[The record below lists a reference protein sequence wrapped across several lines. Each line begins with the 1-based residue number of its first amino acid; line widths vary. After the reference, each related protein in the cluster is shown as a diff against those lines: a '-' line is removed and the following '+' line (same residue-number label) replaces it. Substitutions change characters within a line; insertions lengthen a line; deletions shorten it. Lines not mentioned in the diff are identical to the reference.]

1 MPSIARAAALYLLLL
16 FLFRLSG
23 KRSLG
28 ELSPFNFVLLLVISE
43 AVSNA
48 MVGPDPSVTGA
59 ALAVA
64 TLLLLNVA
72 LERLKLR
79 SPRAKALLEDSPVVL
94 VRDGRP
100 VPEAMRRERVEA
112 SDVLE
117 AARLQ
122 HGVDR
127 LDAVRLAVL
136 EPSGKISIMTAP

>member
-16 FLFRLSG
+16 LLFRLSG

-59 ALAVA
+59 VLAVA
-64 TLLLLNVA
+64 TLLLLNVL
-72 LERLKLR
+72 LEQLKLR
-79 SPRAKALLEDSPVVL
+79 SARAKTLLEDSPVVL

-100 VPEAMRRERVEA
+100 VPEAMRRERVEE

-122 HGVDR
+122 HGLDR
-127 LDAVRLAVL
+127 LDGVRLAVL
-136 EPSGKISIMTAP
+136 EPSGKISVMKAP